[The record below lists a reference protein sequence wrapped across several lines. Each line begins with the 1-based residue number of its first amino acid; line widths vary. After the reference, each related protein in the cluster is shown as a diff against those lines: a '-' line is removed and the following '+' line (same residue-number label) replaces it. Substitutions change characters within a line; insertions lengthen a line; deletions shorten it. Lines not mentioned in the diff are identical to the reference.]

1 MNLEFA
7 AISSLD
13 FIYRFLSTRNYYKI
27 HLFYYD
33 ILPSFP
39 ISFKVGVTVLTKEA
53 RVPRIAFRRRLD
65 HSTSMLT
72 PREVFGIVVMRDT

>member
-1 MNLEFA
+1 MNLLFA
-7 AISSLD
+7 VISSLD

-27 HLFYYD
+27 HLFYCD

-39 ISFKVGVTVLTKEA
+39 ISFFKVDVTVLTKEA

-65 HSTSMLT
+65 HSSSELT
-72 PREVFGIVVMRDT
+72 PKEVFGIRNA